1 MVKYCA
7 SCSDFT
13 NIFVIASIV
22 FLTVGSGYLARAGM
36 YYSDAIENDA
46 ISQEIAACSGCIDS
60 DQIMDAYVESIRGK
74 MQSGMQDMILH
85 AGIGIALFHGGRLFH
100 GLHEVVQKHPA
111 YSLMARVRSTF
122 FSRSNILTRWLF
134 VSAM

>member
-7 SCSDFT
+7 SCFAFT

-46 ISQEIAACSGCIDS
+46 ISQELAICSGCVDS

-85 AGIGIALFHGGRLFH
+85 AGIGISLFSMGAG
-100 GLHEVVQKHPA
+100 
-111 YSLMARVRSTF
+111 
-122 FSRSNILTRWLF
+122 FSMVYMKWYRNTQPIL
-134 VSAM
+134 